1 MTLEEIVGDEV
12 EARAVALIL
21 VDCVNA
27 YYAPDGPYHHAEV
40 DRTAEPIARL
50 IAAAREGRTLIVHA
64 VERHRPG
71 LDDFEY
77 RVFEP
82 HFWDGSPEAE
92 IFPAFAPQGQLE
104 IVLPR
109 RRYSAFMATDL
120 LLLLRE
126 QGVRQV
132 VIAGQKTNIAVRAT
146 AEDAFSN
153 GFFVAVPR
161 EAVSTDR
168 PHLGEASL
176 EDIEIAVGR
185 VVSIDE
191 ACAIL

>member
-1 MTLEEIVGDEV
+1 VKHEEIASDEV
-12 EARAVALIL
+12 EASAVALIL

-27 YYAPDGPYHHAEV
+27 YYAPGGPYHHAQV
-40 DRTAEPIARL
+40 DRTTAPIARL
-50 IAAAREGRTLIVHA
+50 IEAAREGRTLIVHA

-82 HFWDGSPEAE
+82 HFWDGSFEAE
-92 IFPAFAPQGQLE
+92 IFEAFAPQGRLE

-120 LLLLRE
+120 VLLLRE

-153 GFFVAVPR
+153 GFYVIVPR
-161 EAVSTDR
+161 EAVSTDK
-168 PHLGEASL
+168 PHLGEATL
-176 EDIEIAVGR
+176 EDVEIAFGR
-185 VVSIDE
+185 VVSLDE
-191 ACAIL
+191 ACAML